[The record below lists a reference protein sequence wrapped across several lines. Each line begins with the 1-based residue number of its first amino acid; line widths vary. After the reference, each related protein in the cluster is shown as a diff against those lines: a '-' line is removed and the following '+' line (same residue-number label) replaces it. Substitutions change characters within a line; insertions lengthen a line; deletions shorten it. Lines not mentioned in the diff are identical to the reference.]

1 MNTYRVKFSVDGRAA
16 GELYVEARDSFSAK
30 RVALGELQGR
40 AGYYGKRINV
50 TSVLK
55 VS

>member
-1 MNTYRVKFSVDGRAA
+1 MNTYRIKFSIDGRPG
-16 GELYVEARDSFSAK
+16 GEIYVDARDSFSAK

-40 AGYYGKRINV
+40 AGYYGKRISV